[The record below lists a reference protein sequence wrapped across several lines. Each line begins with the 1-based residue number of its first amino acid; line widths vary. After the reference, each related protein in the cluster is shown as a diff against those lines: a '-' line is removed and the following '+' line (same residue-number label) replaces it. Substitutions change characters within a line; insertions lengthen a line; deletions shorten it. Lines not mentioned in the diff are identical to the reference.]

1 MIFGEMFNATS
12 LHQEAVGYGGYKMLG
27 NKHIEVHIY
36 ADVCRI
42 FARNDD
48 PATLTFDLSCVHER
62 PRRDVRRPK

>member
-1 MIFGEMFNATS
+1 VIFGEMFNATS

-48 PATLTFDLSCVHER
+48 YYYYYYYYAVDDAR
-62 PRRDVRRPK
+62 